1 MSYNNTQSPPPPPPT
16 SKGRR
21 KIAFR
26 VVLGGVVFA
35 FLPLIVTLVASLFVD
50 DAFNEGTSSFG
61 ALPWLMFLTIPTG
74 GVIVLIGLIIVAANM
89 GRSKR

>member
-1 MSYNNTQSPPPPPPT
+1 
-16 SKGRR
+16 
-21 KIAFR
+21 
-26 VVLGGVVFA
+26 
-35 FLPLIVTLVASLFVD
+35 LIVTLVASLFVD